1 MIVCHCRVVSDRDIA
16 SAIDAGATTLA
27 GVCRSTGAGQQCGGC
42 IFGVRASVEAYAKTV
57 PCPVHP
63 ITALNEVPD
72 AATQPAH
79 RRVA

>member
-1 MIVCHCRVVSDRDIA
+1 MIVCHCRIVTDRDIA
-16 SAIDAGATTLA
+16 NAMDEGARTLA
-27 GVCRSTGAGQQCGGC
+27 GVCQATGAGQSCGGC
-42 IFGVRASVEAYAKTV
+42 IFGVRAVVAAYAKTV

-63 ITALNEVPD
+63 IAALNEVPD